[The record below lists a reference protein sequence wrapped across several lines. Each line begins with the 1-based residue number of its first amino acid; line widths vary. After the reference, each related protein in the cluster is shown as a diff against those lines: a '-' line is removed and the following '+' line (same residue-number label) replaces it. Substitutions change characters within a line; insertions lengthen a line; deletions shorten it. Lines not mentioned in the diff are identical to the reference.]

1 MKTLISWSGGKDS
14 CFALYKSVQQGH
26 QPCCLVNFVSEE
38 YNRCCFHG
46 ITNDLI
52 SLQAE
57 SLGIPVVQYPV
68 PADMKEYESRFKKAV
83 TKLKQKYNA
92 EGMVFGDI
100 YLDEHKEWVERVCN
114 EIGIIP
120 VEPLWNLPVI
130 SIINEFISTGFK
142 SVIVSGKA
150 DLFDKTFMGRIID
163 FDLVNELKSRNICV
177 CGENGEFH
185 SFVIDGPIFNKKIE
199 ILESEPVL
207 KEGFW
212 KHWFLDIKK
221 FQ

>member
-221 FQ
+221 YK

>member
-1 MKTLISWSGGKDS
+1 
-14 CFALYKSVQQGH
+14 
-26 QPCCLVNFVSEE
+26 LVNFVSEE

-221 FQ
+221 YK